1 MNLTQLDLINLLS
14 FFFTIENLQAN
25 LTQNDKQ
32 DLENELSEKADS
44 ILKEIHSH
52 LQLQD
57 EKLNR
62 ILEKLNA

>member
-14 FFFTIENLQAN
+14 FFFTVENLQAN